1 MSGEWK
7 NLMLEDLG
15 RIVTGKTPLTAVEA
29 NFGGQIPFV
38 TPSDM
43 DGRRTIS
50 TTARYLTEVGANS
63 VKGSRIPAGSVMVS
77 CIGSDMGKV
86 VIAGRDCVT
95 NQQINSVIVNDSFSR
110 KFVYYALST
119 RKSEIRHQAAG

>member
-1 MSGEWK
+1 
-7 NLMLEDLG
+7 MLEDLG